1 MTEGVRLAD
10 EVGLAEFSMN
20 KLAASLNS
28 ATMSLYRYIP
38 CKDDLLMLMLDVA
51 YGPIPAKAPSPT
63 PWRAGLE
70 FWARSLSAVYGTHP
84 WMLDVPISGL
94 PMTPNALQWIDYG
107 LQSLSNSGLGDR
119 DQLGALL
126 LLDGHVR
133 SSARLA
139 NDLEDAGGDAPP
151 APPFSETMSQLVD
164 EELYP
169 ALSRLIA
176 SGAGSDTD
184 PAGFEFGLARV
195 LDGIE
200 DLTPRG
206 QRGSDARS
214 SR

>member
-1 MTEGVRLAD
+1 
-10 EVGLAEFSMN
+10 
-20 KLAASLNS
+20 
-28 ATMSLYRYIP
+28 
-38 CKDDLLMLMLDVA
+38 
-51 YGPIPAKAPSPT
+51 
-63 PWRAGLE
+63 
-70 FWARSLSAVYGTHP
+70 
-84 WMLDVPISGL
+84 
-94 PMTPNALQWIDYG
+94 
-107 LQSLSNSGLGDR
+107 
-119 DQLGALL
+119 
-126 LLDGHVR
+126 VR